1 MTIYGYVRV
10 STKHQSTKRQI
21 ENIKSK
27 YPEAI
32 IFKDNFTGTTMERP
46 SWNVLMKRIQENDR
60 IVFDDVS
67 RMARTSKEGFETYK
81 SLYDKN
87 IELEFIKEP
96 SLNTDHFRNVFQCA
110 MTGRDEDIILEAL
123 NRYLMKLAERQVIS
137 AFEQAQKEVDMLHER
152 IKEGIRNSN
161 KKSGIPKGTKL
172 TTKKSIEAKE
182 LILKHS
188 KNFGGSLNDIELMK
202 MLGISK
208 PTYYKYKRELA
219 Q

>member
-67 RMARTSKEGFETYK
+67 RMARNSKEGFETYK

-96 SLNTDHFRNVFQCA
+96 SLNTEHFRNVFQCA